1 MSSSFT
7 VSRRDLLKAGAAAG
21 GLLIGITLPAT
32 ARVPAR
38 APGTV
43 GPFAPNAF
51 LQITPDGVVTIWVSK
66 SEMGQGVRTSLPMI
80 LAEELDADWSQVH
93 VVQADAE
100 DKFGNMGTGGSMS
113 VQTMW
118 EPLRRAGAQAREML
132 VAAAAAGWGVAVE
145 SCRTAEGVVIHEPSG
160 RRVAYGELAEK
171 AAAVPVPEQPRLK
184 DQKDFRLL
192 GTSMPQLDTPS
203 RVDGTAR
210 YGMDVRVP
218 GMVYASIARC
228 PVFGGTLRGYDT
240 AKAQAV
246 PGVKSVVEIPNAVAV
261 IAENSWAA
269 MEGRRALECHW
280 DEGAAADFDSP
291 TLSRRMRDRAVM
303 GGALARNDGDALT
316 AVAKSR
322 RALDVVYEVPF
333 LAHAPM
339 EPINCVVDARAD
351 RCEVWAPH
359 QAPDWARREVAD
371 ALKLKPEQVQVHV
384 TLLGGGFGRRFLPE
398 DVVEA
403 AHVSRAAG
411 APAKVVWTREDDLQ
425 HDWYRPASVHR
436 MLGAVDRNGRALA
449 WLHRIVAPSINEQ
462 RWPGSVKNGLDE
474 DACEGATGLPYAIPN
489 LRVEYCLH
497 QTPVPVSWW
506 RSVYPSQNA
515 FANECFLD
523 ELAHLAGQDPLAFRR
538 TLLAKEPRYLAVL
551 NLAAEQAGWGKAPP
565 GHGLGLAIHKFWT
578 ETIVAEVAEVSVEE
592 GRVRVH
598 RVTCA
603 VDCGFALNPDGV
615 KAQIEGG
622 VVYGLS
628 AALHGA
634 ITIERGRVKQSNF
647 HDYPVLRM
655 NEMPEIAVHLVPSGD
670 KPFGVGEPGTPP
682 IAPAVA
688 NAVFAATGKRVREL
702 PIRL

>member
-1 MSSSFT
+1 
-7 VSRRDLLKAGAAAG
+7 VAQSRR
-21 GLLIGITLPAT
+21 
-32 ARVPAR
+32 V
-38 APGTV
+38 
-43 GPFAPNAF
+43 
-51 LQITPDGVVTIWVSK
+51 
-66 SEMGQGVRTSLPMI
+66 
-80 LAEELDADWSQVH
+80 
-93 VVQADAE
+93 
-100 DKFGNMGTGGSMS
+100 
-113 VQTMW
+113 
-118 EPLRRAGAQAREML
+118 
-132 VAAAAAGWGVAVE
+132 
-145 SCRTAEGVVIHEPSG
+145 
-160 RRVAYGELAEK
+160 
-171 AAAVPVPEQPRLK
+171 
-184 DQKDFRLL
+184 
-192 GTSMPQLDTPS
+192 
-203 RVDGTAR
+203 
-210 YGMDVRVP
+210 
-218 GMVYASIARC
+218 
-228 PVFGGTLRGYDT
+228 
-240 AKAQAV
+240 
-246 PGVKSVVEIPNAVAV
+246 
-261 IAENSWAA
+261 
-269 MEGRRALECHW
+269 
-280 DEGAAADFDSP
+280 
-291 TLSRRMRDRAVM
+291 
-303 GGALARNDGDALT
+303 
-316 AVAKSR
+316 
-322 RALDVVYEVPF
+322 LDVVYEVPF

-351 RCEVWAPH
+351 RCEIWAPH
-359 QAPDWARREVAD
+359 QDPDWARRAVAE

-436 MLGAVDRNGRALA
+436 LMGAVDQKGRATA
-449 WLHRIVAPSINEQ
+449 WVHRIVAPSISEQ
-462 RWPGSVKNGLDE
+462 RWPGSVTNGLDE
-474 DACEGATGLPYAIPN
+474 AACEGATALPYAIPN

-578 ETIVAEVAEVSVEE
+578 DTIVAEVAEVSVEQ

-603 VDCGFALNPDGV
+603 VDCGFAVNPDGV

-622 VVYGLS
+622 LVYGLS

-670 KPFGVGEPGTPP
+670 QPFGVGEPGTPP

-688 NAVFAATGKRVREL
+688 NAVFAVSGKRVREL